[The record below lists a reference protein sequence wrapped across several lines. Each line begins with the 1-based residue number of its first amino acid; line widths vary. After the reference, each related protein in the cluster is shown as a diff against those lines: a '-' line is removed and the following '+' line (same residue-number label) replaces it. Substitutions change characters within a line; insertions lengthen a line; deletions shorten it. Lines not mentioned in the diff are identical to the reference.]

1 MIARRWTFAASLLG
15 GAALAACSAQPSAP
29 VAGDAYVRLAA
40 MPGRPAAGYF
50 LLHGGEKDATLVQVE
65 APGATRAELHTSR
78 MTGNG
83 MATMDSLASV
93 RVPARGRV
101 AFAPGA
107 QHVMLFGLP
116 ASVAPGGTLPLT
128 LRFADG
134 SAVRADARVIA
145 AGDAAPE

>member
-1 MIARRWTFAASLLG
+1 MTASRWTFAATGLL
-15 GAALAACSAQPSAP
+15 AASLAACSAQPSAP
-29 VAGDAYVRLAA
+29 AVGDAYVRLAA
-40 MPGRPAAGYF
+40 VPGRPAAGYF
-50 LLHGGEKDATLVQVE
+50 LLHGGAADATLVQVE
-65 APGATRAELHTSR
+65 APGAARAELHTSR

-83 MATMDSLASV
+83 MATMDSLPSV
-93 RVPARGRV
+93 RVPARGSV

-116 ASVAPGGTLPLT
+116 ASVAAGGTLPLT

>member
-1 MIARRWTFAASLLG
+1 MSCRTGILLLS
-15 GAALAACSAQPSAP
+15 GALLALSSCDKGAQAP
-29 VAGDAYVRLAA
+29 D
-40 MPGRPAAGYF
+40 PA
-50 LLHGGEKDATLVQVE
+50 
-65 APGATRAELHTSR
+65 APGAARAELHTSR

-83 MATMDSLASV
+83 MATMDSLPSV
-93 RVPARGRV
+93 RVPARGSV